1 MAHPSHEN
9 FDFDYWSAL
18 ARRDPAAFFA
28 ERAQMI
34 EAFIA
39 SVPPQHRD
47 NMRNLQQLIDATRLE
62 AGTPMQAVRKM
73 MGMLGDQLGA
83 LQGQLVELR
92 KESDRLVEVA
102 DRLNTR

>member
-39 SVPPQHRD
+39 SVPPEHRE
-47 NMRNLQQLIDATRLE
+47 NLRDLQALIDATRLE
-62 AGTPMQAVRKM
+62 SGTPIQAVRKM
-73 MGMLGDQLGA
+73 MGMLGDHLGA
-83 LQGQLVELR
+83 LQGQLTELR
-92 KESDRLVEVA
+92 KESDKLVAIA
-102 DRLNTR
+102 DRLNAR